1 MISYELHTLI
11 DNIEELIKKKDWEE
25 IKNKLL
31 DIPASDI
38 AYLMEHFNEETEL
51 LIFRLLPK
59 IKSAKV
65 FAEFET
71 DKQESIL
78 KNISNKKI
86 KQIILDL
93 HPDDRTEIFGDLPG
107 KVTQTLLNI
116 LPINERKEALSLLSY
131 SEDSVGRLMTPDYIA
146 VKPSWTIRKALEHI
160 KEFGKDAETINI
172 IYVVDDKWHLID
184 SMPIRKFI
192 LSNSEALVKS
202 LMDRKFV
209 SIYVNE
215 DQEKA
220 AKKMKKYDMVSLPV
234 IDPEGILIGIVTI
247 DDILDV
253 LEEETTED
261 FQKGAAVAPFGINYT
276 TVSPWMLYV
285 KRVGWLSILLVAGFI
300 SSKIIANFET
310 TLESVIALA
319 FFIPILIDTG
329 GNTSTQSATL
339 IIRALATG
347 DLTLQKWFSVV
358 KKELLTG
365 FLLGISMGCVFFL
378 RSLIFK
384 DGIPLALTLSF
395 SIICVMILANFI
407 GAILP
412 MILTKIKL
420 DPALI
425 SSPLLTTI
433 IDALGLLIYFYI
445 ARFIFSL

>member
-11 DNIEELIKKKDWEE
+11 DNIEELIKKKNWEE
-25 IKNKLL
+25 IKKKLL

-93 HPDDRTEIFGDLPG
+93 PPDDRTEIFGDLPG

-202 LMDRKFV
+202 LMNRKFV

-285 KRVGWLSILLVAGFI
+285 KRVGWLSIL
-300 SSKIIANFET
+300 
-310 TLESVIALA
+310 
-319 FFIPILIDTG
+319 
-329 GNTSTQSATL
+329 
-339 IIRALATG
+339 
-347 DLTLQKWFSVV
+347 
-358 KKELLTG
+358 
-365 FLLGISMGCVFFL
+365 
-378 RSLIFK
+378 
-384 DGIPLALTLSF
+384 
-395 SIICVMILANFI
+395 
-407 GAILP
+407 P